1 MMPSTLK
8 PPTFAP
14 SCADSGAA
22 SLVYALEESGV
33 SSYLAYPA
41 DVLVAVLLGEAEV
54 LVQAEADVVAVQAVG
69 GVAEVEQVLLKS
81 GGDGRLARGRQTG
94 EPEGEALLLAV
105 LAALLASETG
115 VPGDVAV
122 KQTAMLA
129 YVCYSRLRAIV

>member
-1 MMPSTLK
+1 M
-8 PPTFAP
+8 
-14 SCADSGAA
+14 
-22 SLVYALEESGV
+22 YALEESGV

-54 LVQAEADVVAVQAVG
+54 LVQTEADVVAVQAVG
-69 GVAEVEQVLLKS
+69 SVAEVEQVLLKS

-94 EPEGEALLLAV
+94 EPESEALLLAV

-115 VPGDVAV
+115 VPGNVAV

-129 YVCYSRLRAIV
+129 CLCYSRLRAVV